1 MKLLIV
7 DDSLIM
13 RRAIE
18 RTLAASRFT
27 EIRSATNG
35 RLALEEFD
43 KFQPDVVTMDITM
56 PEMDGLTCVDA
67 ILAKKPDAMILVVSA
82 LADKASAVEA
92 IKRGA
97 QGFLLKPVTAEGL
110 QKAIDEILADN

>member
-7 DDSLIM
+7 DDSLIV

-18 RTLAASRFT
+18 RTLARSRFT
-27 EIRSATNG
+27 ELRTASNG

-43 KFQPDVVTMDITM
+43 RFQPDVVTMDITM
-56 PEMDGLTCVDA
+56 PEMDGLAAVDA
-67 ILAKKPDAMILVVSA
+67 MIRRAPATIILVVSA
-82 LADKASAVEA
+82 LADKSTAVEA

-97 QGFLLKPVTAEGL
+97 SGFLLKPVTAQSIQEAMEDVL
-110 QKAIDEILADN
+110 TD